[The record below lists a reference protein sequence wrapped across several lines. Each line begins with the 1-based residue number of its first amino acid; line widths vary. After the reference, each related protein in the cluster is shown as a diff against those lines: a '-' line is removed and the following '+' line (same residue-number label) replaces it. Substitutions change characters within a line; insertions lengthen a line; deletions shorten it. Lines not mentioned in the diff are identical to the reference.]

1 MAQADSALAGAGGRP
16 VEAEVVAEVRECCSS
31 GLGNDWAVWKQ
42 DGQLAGLDGAVK
54 EASLTIWSG
63 LYENR
68 TSQKWEQ
75 IKQTLKKCAK
85 ALE

>member
-16 VEAEVVAEVRECCSS
+16 VVAEVRECCST

-54 EASLTIWSG
+54 EASLTIWLG

-68 TSQKWEQ
+68 TAYQSEAG
-75 IKQTLKKCAK
+75 TN
-85 ALE
+85 